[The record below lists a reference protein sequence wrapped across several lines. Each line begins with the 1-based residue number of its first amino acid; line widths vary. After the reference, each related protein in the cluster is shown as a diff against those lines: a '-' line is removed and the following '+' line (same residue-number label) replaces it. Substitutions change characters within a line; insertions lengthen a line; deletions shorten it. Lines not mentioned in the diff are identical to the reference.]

1 MIKYDKLM
9 RLFEERGI
17 TTYILKRD
25 KILGQATFQAIKNGR
40 GGLDHRSIDR
50 ICRSLNVQ
58 PGDIMEFVPDEEEIT
73 TTNKDEQVEKETG
86 EEE

>member
-1 MIKYDKLM
+1 MIRYDKLI
-9 RLFEERGI
+9 RIFEERGI
-17 TTYILKRD
+17 NTYILKRD

-58 PGDIMEFVPDEEEIT
+58 PGDIMEYVPDEIT
-73 TTNKDEQVEKETG
+73 EPAPTESEQPEPDAEG
-86 EEE
+86 

>member
-25 KILGQATFQAIKNGR
+25 KILGQATYQAIKNNR

-50 ICRSLNVQ
+50 ICRCLGVQ
-58 PGDIMEFVPDEEEIT
+58 PGDIMEFVPDEEDTAT
-73 TTNKDEQVEKETG
+73 TADEPTPTETNTDD
-86 EEE
+86 